1 VIYIQDILNEFSPCG
16 GTVCPG
22 CVTGCHLADS
32 NVPDVDRM
40 ADALIEAR
48 AEREFQINMRY
59 AAQEEADTLRT
70 QLAAAR
76 EALAEAEWVMPL
88 SNSSESCSLCGNM
101 KHWGHA
107 EDCYYITAALSE
119 AP

>member
-1 VIYIQDILNEFSPCG
+1 VSAIQAALNEFSPCG

-48 AEREFQINMRY
+48 AERDALRDLAKSECDNN
-59 AAQEEADTLRT
+59 ATLLRT
-70 QLAAAR
+70 T
-76 EALAEAEWVMPL
+76 
-88 SNSSESCSLCGNM
+88 
-101 KHWGHA
+101 
-107 EDCYYITAALSE
+107 EDA
-119 AP
+119 